1 MTNSA
6 LRHFLI
12 VFDAAD
18 GGAPEVREFRRPGPA
33 LVAYRIAEERYRERP
48 SVQVVL
54 LAADSLATIKKT
66 HRNFWRSG
74 VEDLR
79 EVLEQAK

>member
-1 MTNSA
+1 MTSHA

-12 VFDAAD
+12 VFDAAR
-18 GGAPEVREFRRPGPA
+18 GGEPEVREFRRPAPA
-33 LVAYRIAEERYRERP
+33 LVAYRDAEDHYRDRP
-48 SVQVVL
+48 AVQVVL

-66 HRNFWRSG
+66 HPNFWRSG